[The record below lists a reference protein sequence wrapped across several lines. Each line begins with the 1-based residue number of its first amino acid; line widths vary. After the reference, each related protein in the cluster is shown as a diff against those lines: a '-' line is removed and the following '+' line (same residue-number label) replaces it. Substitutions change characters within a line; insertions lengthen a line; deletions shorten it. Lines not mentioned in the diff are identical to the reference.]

1 MKVGIFGCTA
11 DPFTEAHAAIVGE
24 ALAQSLVDRVII
36 APTIVDWH
44 REGKT
49 SWLNDGQKCE
59 LINIML
65 ENDPRI
71 KALPPLKIGYWE
83 IWDKDFKLRE
93 ICKASHMLEEKYV
106 KGHRFID
113 TLVEIIKSKEWNFVG
128 DKKDNEYYVILGT
141 DSFLNFKSWG
151 MWQEIPKLAKL
162 IVVKGRDNANIPPST
177 PELPYI
183 GLSIASKYANVSASN
198 IRKTWMSKG
207 FEAYKKWV
215 ASSFDKDKPHEE
227 NDKLLHTPIFDVV
240 KGKKAKTGLEPI
252 KISAPDWVSIMVE
265 KDGKLLVEKQFRYGA
280 DDFIE
285 EFPSGTVEKD
295 DEDPLATAVRELEE
309 ETGIKLL
316 DKTEVV
322 KLGQTNPNPAFMT
335 NMMHYY
341 YVNLDHAKY
350 EIVDKKLD
358 VHEEIE
364 ISWKDK
370 DRFMFDL
377 ADDAHACRKTQVP
390 AIALAMVKLYENAS
404 NYPSGG

>member
-1 MKVGIFGCTA
+1 MRVGIFGCTA

-24 ALAQSLVDRVII
+24 ALAQDLVDRVII

-71 KALPPLKIGYWE
+71 KALPLLRIGYWE

-93 ICKASHMLEEKYV
+93 ICKTSHMLEEKYV

-177 PELPYI
+177 SELPYI
-183 GLSIASKYANVSASN
+183 GLSIASKYANVSASK
-198 IRKTWMSKG
+198 IRKKWMSKG

-215 ASSFDKDKPHEE
+215 VSNFEKDKPHEE

-252 KISAPDWVSIMVE
+252 LVNAPDWVTFIVE
-265 KDGKLLVEKQFRYGA
+265 KDGKFLVEKQYRYGSGSTV
-280 DDFIE
+280 E
-285 EFPSGTVEKD
+285 EFPCGMVEK
-295 DEDPLATAVRELEE
+295 DEDPLDAAIRELEE
-309 ETGIKLL
+309 ETGYRVINKE
-316 DKTEVV
+316 DVV
-322 KLGQTNPNPAFMT
+322 KLGEVNPNPAFMT
-335 NMMHYY
+335 NTMHYFY
-341 YVNLDHAKY
+341 ISLDESKF
-350 EIVDKKLD
+350 EKTKQKLD
-358 VHEEIE
+358 EHEKLKFYFK
-364 ISWKDK
+364 S
-370 DRFMFDL
+370 
-377 ADDAHACRKTQVP
+377 ADNFCEQALDAASTGKHKVP
-390 AIALAMVKLYENAS
+390 AMLVTALALFGFKKAKED
-404 NYPSGG
+404 